1 MIRVHGSHICVSDP
15 RPGDRRTC
23 AVQLAFGVPP
33 QDAPWHGSVRV
44 VTPRAGTLPCH
55 HESTTA
61 VVLGTGTVPS
71 TGLAGHRI
79 FANDLSAFNL
89 IAWVPGIMAVIIP
102 RGLMLILIFQDRGMS
117 AWLLVHAIA
126 MAVVYAGAGSGSRGL

>member
-1 MIRVHGSHICVSDP
+1 MALGESRRPVLVHFHAIMNHLPLWFLILALFLPRVSLVI
-15 RPGDRRTC
+15 
-23 AVQLAFGVPP
+23 AY
-33 QDAPWHGSVRV
+33 
-44 VTPRAGTLPCH
+44 
-55 HESTTA
+55 
-61 VVLGTGTVPS
+61 
-71 TGLAGHRI
+71 

-126 MAVVYAGAGSGSRGL
+126 VAVVYAGAGSSSRGS